1 MVITAVYYI
10 RYTLMSEMEELK
22 FIYFEMNVLA
32 EIDCSI

>member
-1 MVITAVYYI
+1 
-10 RYTLMSEMEELK
+10 MSEMEELK